1 MFQTTNQ
8 DNMVGKLVAPWL
20 LDENMDITSSLLL
33 PPDHWIDLVLPFPDL
48 VVHTSFSVCST
59 FLRSKYI
66 YYFHLFSAIGVCSN
80 TTLDLSLNRNP

>member
-66 YYFHLFSAIGVCSN
+66 LFSFIFG
-80 TTLDLSLNRNP
+80 NRGMLQYYS